1 MPSKLELF
9 LNGNPNGK
17 TDAERAGRQVTE
29 KGKDFTFWSFD
40 DKTKW
45 YVEPKDM
52 DEFYRLYCAELRKC
66 VPQYL
71 TERSTPISY
80 LRVDLDF
87 KYDGREEE
95 HKHTQEQVIA
105 FMKAYMAE
113 IKKYVQLQDTEEIYV
128 LEKEYP
134 TFDSIHK
141 ISSSGV
147 HIQIPRIKVRAGIE
161 QSVRRTLLRRMEDF
175 FPNLGCTKAWDDIY
189 DKSPSAH
196 SGNWPLLGSK
206 KTVEGA
212 LPYEIKY
219 ILDWDSETGDISVD
233 TQIPTTIT
241 SELLKQFSVRSDK
254 SEEAPLTEYGK
265 ANTRAPV
272 EASARAVSRGRA
284 DTRGIPGSRGDSPG
298 RYIEPL
304 SANRIKYIDAH
315 VKNLATFRHSG
326 PHDEY
331 VKVGQC
337 LKNIHPYDLE
347 DVWLNFMAKSED
359 EGRRDESKL
368 LAKWNGFNERVDGE
382 RLGEG
387 SLRFWSMTD
396 NYDGYKKIEEN
407 NIDSLIDEAAQ
418 TATENDVAH
427 VVHAIYREKF
437 VCASVRNNDW
447 YMWDNHIWKNSE
459 NGVDLLAE
467 LSQRVSK
474 AFHKKELDKLKE
486 IGEMDA
492 CSHKEN
498 DPGCDSCKAEKARKQ
513 YSTVRLRLKTTSFK
527 ENVMRECKILFRDT
541 KFLQK
546 LDENKHLIAF
556 TNGVF
561 DTLGSDE
568 MDGNGNYIRP
578 WFRPGK
584 QEDYISFCTNMEYN
598 ESAIYSSHP
607 CWAELNKFLNS
618 ILPNEIVRGYFMK
631 SLALCLSGEYVQR
644 FHIMTGS
651 GSNGKSMLMN
661 LMGTAMGD
669 YCYKANIAMFTQ
681 KRGKAGAAAPEMV
694 RMKGRRFVTMSEPDE
709 GEPLSTGFLKE
720 ITGSEK
726 VSCRDLY
733 AGSKQMVEF
742 DVMAKFFLSCNEKP
756 PVKTVDGGTWRRIKV
771 VDFPSKFVHEPKL
784 PHELPID
791 ETIMQKVVSPEWAT
805 CFMSYL
811 IHLYRSG
818 GGLRKLSPP
827 PEVDV
832 FTNEYKEESDVIARF
847 MREYIQPLT
856 DPAGS
861 GEPTG
866 DGPPE
871 PTTTTKVNETFKEW
885 KRVNEIWAGNPQDLK
900 KRIEAQYGKY
910 PRAGWTSFRFG
921 QA

>member
-9 LNGNPNGK
+9 LNGNPVGK

-29 KGKDFTFWSFD
+29 KDKPFNLWSFD
-40 DKTKW
+40 NKTKW
-45 YVEPKDM
+45 YVESKDM
-52 DEFYRLYCAELRKC
+52 DEFYRLYCSELRTKG
-66 VPQYL
+66 PQYL
-71 TERSTPISY
+71 TERSTLISY

-87 KYDGREEE
+87 KYDGREEN
-95 HKHTQEQVIA
+95 HKHTQSQVTA

-113 IKKYVQLQDTEEIYV
+113 VKKYVEVQDTEEIYV

-147 HIQIPRIKVRAGIE
+147 HIQIPRIKVRPDIE
-161 QSVRRTLLRRMEDF
+161 KNIRRTLLRRMEEF
-175 FPNLGCTKAWDDIY
+175 FPNLGCTKTWDNVY
-189 DKSPSAH
+189 DPSPSSH
-196 SGNWPLLGSK
+196 TGNWPLLGSK
-206 KTVEGA
+206 KPTEGA
-212 LPYEIKY
+212 LPYEIRY
-219 ILDWDSETGDISVD
+219 VLDWDSETGDISVD
-233 TQIPTTIT
+233 TEVPSAIT
-241 SELLKQFSVRSDK
+241 PELLKQFSVRSDVPD
-254 SEEAPLTEYGK
+254 ETPLTDYGR
-265 ANTRAPV
+265 ANTRAPA
-272 EASARAVSRGRA
+272 EPMNRAVSRGRA
-284 DTRGIPGSRGDSPG
+284 DARGTPGSRGDSPT
-298 RYIEPL
+298 RYVEPL
-304 SANRIKYIDAH
+304 SEIRKKYIAAH
-315 VKNLATFRHSG
+315 VMNLGEFRHSG

-347 DVWLNFMAKSED
+347 DVWLDFMEQTNDED
-359 EGRRDESKL
+359 RKRK
-368 LAKWNGFNERVDGE
+368 ARNKWNEFIERVDGE

-387 SLRFWSMTD
+387 SLRFWSQTD
-396 NYDGYKKIEEN
+396 NYERYKEIEES
-407 NIDSLIDEAAQ
+407 NIDRLVDEAAQ

-427 VVHAIYREKF
+427 VVHAMYREKF

-447 YMWDNHIWKNSE
+447 YMWDSHIWKNSE

-467 LSQRVSK
+467 LSQRVAK
-474 AFHKKELDKLKE
+474 VFHKKEMTQHIIIE
-486 IGEMDA
+486 NQEV
-492 CSHKEN
+492 CSHKEHA
-498 DPGCDSCKAEKARKQ
+498 PSCPSCEAEKKRKQ
-513 YSTVRLRLKTTSFK
+513 YSAVRLRLKTTSFK

-742 DVMAKFFLSCNEKP
+742 DVMAKFFLSCNDKP